1 MTTKYWKATYNTPEI
16 DLKPG
21 FLSIRGRTL
30 MDDPYS
36 FYQPI
41 IKKIGYMEEDTFHI
55 EMIIQSAN
63 KESMVQLYRLLLTA
77 KKNKNIHK
85 VNFMMVNDNEK
96 VPVTPLE
103 LTTA

>member
-1 MTTKYWKATYNTPEI
+1 MTTKYWKATYDTPEI

-41 IKKIGYMEEDTFHI
+41 VKKISYMEGEILDI
-55 EMIIQSAN
+55 EMIIRSAN
-63 KESMVQLYRLLLTA
+63 KESIVQLYRLLLTA
-77 KKNKNIHK
+77 KRNKNIHK
-85 VNFMMVNDNEK
+85 VNFMMVNDSETISA
-96 VPVTPLE
+96 TPFE
-103 LTTA
+103 LVNA